1 MNLRRVS
8 KIPVPYRL
16 VTLALILIVMTSMPT
31 IAQEATAAATPATV
45 GASVTLNPSDPSLVT
60 YYISDGDISVE
71 RDPSLA
77 GSVTSVRTV
86 DNEFVG
92 LTDLDPKT
100 GEPRKQLAT
109 DWSVSDDGLTWTFK
123 IRTDVPWVSWNP
135 NTHVARVERFVTA
148 QDIVTAVQRS
158 CNNTLGGSY
167 GPVTSTFIK
176 GCAEELASSAPTQD
190 LMDAVGVKAI
200 DDSTVQFTLVAPTGF
215 FPTVASLWTLRPVP
229 KELIDKFGNDWIN
242 VGNAWYNGPFLQE
255 SYTAS
260 VGRVM
265 IRNPFYPADMR
276 GPGNVDRVDITVIND
291 ASTLLADY
299 QSGKIDMIRTGSIP
313 DDQIASLKANSALSD
328 QLLFLQ
334 STGIDYLSFNFGKP
348 PFDNMYV
355 RRAFSAAI
363 DRKQLIQDAAGGLGV
378 PMIHITPPM
387 MVGAPP
393 IDQIGVGYDPQWAV
407 QQLAQSPYP
416 GCKGFPDVH
425 SVSQPGRRTLYV
437 QFLIQQWATVLGCD
451 PSKFHNQ
458 TIEDFSNMIPIIST
472 TNVMAQRPEWY
483 PIGWGPDYPDANN
496 YVNDILGCKADNAYT
511 SRPCSSIDDLILQAR
526 QETDLDKR
534 KADYAKIEDM
544 YFGKDG
550 IFPAAPIRLAAGYAL
565 YQSYLD
571 GPIETDGLVGPE
583 HYDFYTIDQKAQT
596 ANRNQ

>member
-1 MNLRRVS
+1 MFFIV
-8 KIPVPYRL
+8 L
-16 VTLALILIVMTSMPT
+16 VLVVIQTAIV
-31 IAQEATAAATPATV
+31 IAQDSTS
-45 GASVTLNPSDPSLVT
+45 GASVGDTVTLTPDDPSLVT
-60 YYISDGDISVE
+60 YYISDGDLSVE

-92 LTDLDPKT
+92 LTDLDPNT

-123 IRTDVPWVSWNP
+123 LRTDIPWVSWNP
-135 NTHVARVERFVTA
+135 DTHEARVERFVTA

-167 GPVTSTFIK
+167 GPVTSTFVA
-176 GCAEELASSAPTQD
+176 GCAEELASAEPTQE
-190 LMDAVGVKAI
+190 LIDAVGVKAI
-200 DDSTVQFTLVAPTGF
+200 DDSTVEFTLVAPTGF

-229 KELIDKFGNDWIN
+229 SELIDEFDNAWIE

-255 SYTAS
+255 SFTPG

-265 IRNPFYPADMR
+265 IRNPFYPKDLQ

-291 ASTLLADY
+291 NSTLLADY
-299 QSGKIDMIRTGSIP
+299 LSGQLDMMRTGTIP
-313 DDQIASLKANSALSD
+313 DDQVAALKDNPDLAD

-334 STGIDYLSFNFGKP
+334 STGIDYLSFNNGKP
-348 PFDNMYV
+348 PFDNVHV

-363 DRKQLIQDAAGGLGV
+363 DRQQLINDAAGGLGV

-393 IDQIGVGYDPQWAV
+393 IDQVGVGYDPEWAV
-407 QQLAQSPYP
+407 AELAQSPYP
-416 GCKGFPDVH
+416 GCEGFPDVH

-437 QFLIQQWATVLGCD
+437 QFLVQQWSNVLGCD
-451 PSKFHNQ
+451 PAKFHNQ
-458 TIEDFSNMIPIIST
+458 TIEDFSNMIPIISI
-472 TNVMAQRPEWY
+472 NNSMDQRPEWH

-496 YVNDILGCKADNAYT
+496 YVNDILGCKADNAFT
-511 SRPCSSIDDLILQAR
+511 SRPCSEVDDLILQAR

-534 KADYAKIEDM
+534 KEMYAQIEDM
-544 YFGKDG
+544 YFGRDG
-550 IFPAAPIRLAAGYAL
+550 LHPVAPIRLAAGYAL
-565 YQSYLD
+565 YQTYLD

-583 HYDFYTIDQKAQT
+583 HYDNYTIDQAAQT

>member
-1 MNLRRVS
+1 MNVRHFPKVMAS
-8 KIPVPYRL
+8 CC
-16 VTLALILIVMTSMPT
+16 LALVVLGLAAPLSVPI
-31 IAQEATAAATPATV
+31 IAQSGAQVGDSATLTPD
-45 GASVTLNPSDPSLVT
+45 DPSLVT
-60 YYISDGDISVE
+60 YYISDGDLSVE

-100 GEPRKQLAT
+100 GEPRKQLAN

-123 IRTDVPWVSWNP
+123 ICTDVPWVSWNP
-135 NTHVARVERFVTA
+135 DTHEARVERFVTA

-167 GPVTSTFIK
+167 GPVTSTFVA
-176 GCAEELASSAPTQD
+176 GCAEELASTAPTQE

-229 KELIDKFGNDWIN
+229 GELIKEFGNDWIN

-255 SYTAS
+255 SFTAG

-265 IRNPFYPADMR
+265 IRNPFYPKDMQ
-276 GPGNVDRVDITVIND
+276 GTGNVDRVDITVIND
-291 ASTLLADY
+291 NSTLLADY
-299 QSGKIDMIRTGSIP
+299 LSGQIDMMRTGTIP
-313 DDQIASLKANSALSD
+313 DDQVTALKANADLKD

-334 STGIDYLSFNFGKP
+334 STGIDYLSFNNGKP
-348 PFDNMYV
+348 PFDDVHV

-363 DRKQLIQDAAGGLGV
+363 DRKQLINDAAGGLGV

-407 QQLAQSPYP
+407 SELAQSPYP
-416 GCKGFPDVH
+416 ACQGFPDVH

-437 QFLIQQWATVLGCD
+437 QFLVQQWSTVLGCD
-451 PSKFHNQ
+451 PAKFHNQ
-458 TIEDFSNMIPIIST
+458 TIEDFSNMIPIISI
-472 TNVMAQRPEWY
+472 NNKMEDRPEWH

-496 YVNDILGCKADNAYT
+496 YVNDILGCKADNAFT
-511 SRPCSSIDDLILQAR
+511 SRPCSAIDDLILQAR

-534 KADYAKIEDM
+534 KADYAQIEDM

-550 IFPAAPIRLAAGYAL
+550 LFPVAPIRLAAGYAL
-565 YQSYLD
+565 YQTYLD
-571 GPIETDGLVGPE
+571 GPVETDGLVGPE
-583 HYDFYTIDQKAQT
+583 HYDFYTIDQAAQT
-596 ANRNQ
+596 ANRHQ

>member
-1 MNLRRVS
+1 MNIRRVRKVLAS
-8 KIPVPYRL
+8 YRL
-16 VTLALILIVMTSMPT
+16 ILLVLILVAVQSVVV
-31 IAQEATAAATPATV
+31 AQDDMASV
-45 GASVTLNPSDPSLVT
+45 GDSVTLNPMDPSLVT
-60 YYISDGDISVE
+60 YYISDGDLSVA

-92 LTDLDPKT
+92 LTDLDPT
-100 GEPRKQLAT
+100 SGEPRKQLAT
-109 DWSVSDDGLTWTFK
+109 DWSVSDDGLTWTFHLRDD
-123 IRTDVPWVSWNP
+123 IPWVSWNP
-135 NTHVARVERFVTA
+135 DTYEARVERFVTA

-167 GPVTSTFIK
+167 GPVTSTFVA
-176 GCAEELASSAPTQD
+176 GCAEELASAEPTQE

-200 DDSTVQFTLVAPTGF
+200 DDTTVEFTLVAQTGF

-229 KELIDKFGNDWIN
+229 GELIAEFGNDWIE
-242 VGNAWYNGPFLQE
+242 VGNAWYNGPFLME
-255 SYTAS
+255 SYTPG

-265 IRNPFYPADMR
+265 IRNPFYPADLR

-291 ASTLLADY
+291 SSTLLAAY
-299 QSGKIDMIRTGSIP
+299 LSGQIDMMRTGTIP
-313 DDQIASLKANSALSD
+313 DDQITALKNDADLAD

-334 STGIDYLSFNFGKP
+334 STGIDYLSFNNGKP
-348 PFDNMYV
+348 PFDDVHV

-363 DRKQLIQDAAGGLGV
+363 DRQQLIDDAAGGLGV

-393 IDQIGVGYDPQWAV
+393 VDQIGVGYDPDYAV
-407 QQLAQSPYP
+407 AELAQSPYP
-416 GCKGFPDVH
+416 ACEGFPDVY

-437 QFLIQQWATVLGCD
+437 QFLVQQWSTVLGCD
-451 PSKFHNQ
+451 PAKFHNQ
-458 TIEDFSNMIPIIST
+458 TIEDFSNMIPIISI
-472 TNVMAQRPEWY
+472 NNNMEDRPEWH

-496 YVNDILGCKADNAYT
+496 YVNDIIGCAADNAFT
-511 SRPCSSIDDLILQAR
+511 SRPCSEVDDLILQAR
-526 QETDLDKR
+526 QETDLDTR
-534 KADYAKIEDM
+534 KEMYAEIEEM
-544 YFGKDG
+544 YFGPEG
-550 IFPAAPIRLAAGYAL
+550 LHPVAPIRLAAGYAL
-565 YQSYLD
+565 YQVYLD

-583 HYDFYTIDQKAQT
+583 HYDFYTIDQEAQL